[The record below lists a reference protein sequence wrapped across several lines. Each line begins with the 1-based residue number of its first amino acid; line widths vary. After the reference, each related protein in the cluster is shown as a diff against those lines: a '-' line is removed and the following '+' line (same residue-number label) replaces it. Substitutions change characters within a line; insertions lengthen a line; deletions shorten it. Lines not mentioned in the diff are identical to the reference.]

1 MDQLAQAGALIPT
14 MLRNVSERR
23 SLATGGQ
30 FSTVFCNIKVEVP
43 LLLMS
48 VSLEGMLWLGEVMLP
63 VSEGLNE
70 AAAWPVN

>member
-14 MLRNVSERR
+14 MLRSVSERR

-30 FSTVFCNIKVEVP
+30 FSTVFCIMKVEVP
-43 LLLMS
+43 LQVS
-48 VSLEGMLWLGEVMLP
+48 SASLEGVLWLGEVMLP